1 MCASCGKLMGVADEC
16 PYCGA
21 DNKKVSLK
29 IKRVMARAEG
39 GKSAYPVTMGFVI
52 VNVFLFIVAI
62 AIGGLAPSSGL
73 MSLGA
78 PDIEFVYRL
87 GLMYPPAIAAG
98 DWWRLVT
105 PVFLHLGVLH
115 VFFNS
120 YILWVA
126 GRHVEDEVGPRLMF
140 FVYMLAGILGF
151 VASYATGTQ
160 LSGGA
165 SGAVSGL
172 LGFVLVRRRLVDGDF
187 RNPITMWIIQLIV
200 LTAIFGLVVSRV
212 DNAAHVGG
220 IVSGAAIAWLLTTVR
235 LSKAGAV
242 AIMLLTT
249 GLAVATVVAL
259 GSMAL
264 SLSRGTTGDLGAVA
278 ACMLKASDA
287 VTGRMG
293 LDPEATTAA
302 IGCLEAAPKL
312 GGAPGDAREQV
323 LAALKLARDA
333 RGEGDTV
340 GEQQGIHE
348 VATGFN
354 AFSGWFDHSYGLYLN
369 GVKQYVE
376 GWRPGIRLGPA
387 SATEREGRSQ
397 PGGTEPQ

>member
-1 MCASCGKLMGVADEC
+1 MGVADVC

-29 IKRVMARAEG
+29 LKRAMARAEG
-39 GKSAYPVTMGFVI
+39 GKTPYPVTMGFVI
-52 VNVFLFIVAI
+52 VNVFMYVLAI
-62 AIGGLAPSSGL
+62 AIGGLAPSSGV

-115 VFFNS
+115 VFFNT

-126 GRHVEDEVGPRLMF
+126 GRHVEEEVGPRLMF
-140 FVYMLAGILGF
+140 FVYMATGILGF
-151 VASYATGTQ
+151 VASYATGTA

-200 LTAIFGLVVSRV
+200 LTAIFGLVVARV

-220 IVSGAAIAWLLTTVR
+220 IVPGAAIAWLLTRVR

-242 AIMLLTT
+242 GLMLLTT
-249 GLAVATVVAL
+249 GLAVVTVVA
-259 GSMAL
+259 GVMMGL
-264 SLSRGTTGDLGAVA
+264 SLTRGSTKDVDGVTTCMVRASNALTLGGLAVDAGRVQDAITCFSTTGSLGGQ
-278 ACMLKASDA
+278 ASDA
-287 VTGRMG
+287 REEVISQLKVAADAHARS
-293 LDPEATTAA
+293 DTA
-302 IGCLEAAPKL
+302 
-312 GGAPGDAREQV
+312 
-323 LAALKLARDA
+323 
-333 RGEGDTV
+333 
-340 GEQQGIHE
+340 GEQDATRRVMLG
-348 VATGFN
+348 VA
-354 AFSGWFDHSYGLYLN
+354 SYRGWLDEHWMVFFPPPNRIVDRSSD
-369 GVKQYVE
+369 
-376 GWRPGIRLGPA
+376 RPLSPDAEA
-387 SATEREGRSQ
+387 SPMREGQRERRA
-397 PGGTEPQ
+397 P